1 MLETHITPVVCNWDD
16 VSYKAKAQTIDFVTS
31 QFTFELLGLLLYPFF
46 QIYVYYKLFVLLQL
60 VPLKEILLIFQI
72 CALTNY
78 NFEAKK
84 TKKKQHEIQIPKQKL
99 A

>member
-1 MLETHITPVVCNWDD
+1 MLETHITPVVCNCDD

-84 TKKKQHEIQIPKQKL
+84 KQQHEIQIAKQKL

>member
-1 MLETHITPVVCNWDD
+1 MLATHITPVVCNWDD

-78 NFEAKK
+78 KFEAK
-84 TKKKQHEIQIPKQKL
+84 KKKQHEIQIAKQKL